1 MPNGQRYKQSLTFE
15 KRQTG
20 RAGNYTF
27 SFKDVCRALVSIL
40 KKMPP
45 IKGFLIECKEILE
58 PLPISSVEKLVLTGI
73 SISLN
78 SRWIPY
84 PNLGQ

>member
-1 MPNGQRYKQSLTFE
+1 
-15 KRQTG
+15 
-20 RAGNYTF
+20 
-27 SFKDVCRALVSIL
+27 L